1 MKIKLFL
8 AGLIVST
15 QLLAVGGEKQK
26 ICGKIDT
33 ILDSGLKRGLVVTLV
48 GDDFEYYFGTEKDS
62 AAFVSTKAGNLTLC
76 IENDYVDAS
85 NVYPNQIW
93 VRSFSVK

>member
-1 MKIKLFL
+1 MKSKLFL
-8 AGLIVST
+8 IGLLVST
-15 QLLAVGGEKQK
+15 QLFAVGSEKQK

-33 ILDSGLKRGLVVTLV
+33 ILDSGIEKGLVVKLV
-48 GDDFEYYFGTEKDS
+48 GDDVEYNFGTEKDS
-62 AAFVSTKAGNLTLC
+62 AALVSIKAGNLTLC

-85 NVYPNQIW
+85 DVYPNEIW